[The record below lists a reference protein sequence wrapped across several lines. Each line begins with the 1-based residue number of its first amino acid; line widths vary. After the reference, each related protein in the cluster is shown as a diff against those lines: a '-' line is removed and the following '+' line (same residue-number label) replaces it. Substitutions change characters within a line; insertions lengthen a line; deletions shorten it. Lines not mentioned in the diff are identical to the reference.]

1 LFNNKTI
8 LITGG
13 TGALG
18 GAMLRRLMS
27 GSLGQPARIVVLS
40 RDETKQHAL
49 RLRYMRQAS
58 ATDEVIYRENARRLE
73 FRIGDV
79 RDARTLAAAVDG
91 MDVVVHAAAMKQV
104 PTCEYFPEE
113 AVRTNVLGA
122 ANLVEAVRQA
132 RRRPEAVIGISTD
145 KAVKPVNVMGMTKA
159 LQERV
164 LARAAIEVEGCR
176 FSLVRYGNVIASR
189 GSVVPL
195 FLDQIAA
202 GGPVTITH
210 PDMTRFLATLD
221 DAVDAIAAAYRG
233 ASSGE
238 TFVPVLPSAR
248 VTDMASALI
257 GKQPIETRITGIRPG
272 EKMHEILISEEE
284 CLRSFRRDGYL
295 VIAPVLPELRRE
307 EPTVPALREEYSSA
321 AVTLDVDGVGRLLA
335 GLGISAGAPIRD
347 LAPTG

>member
-1 LFNNKTI
+1 
-8 LITGG
+8 
-13 TGALG
+13 
-18 GAMLRRLMS
+18 MLRRLM
-27 GSLGQPARIVVLS
+27 GGGLGQPARVVVLS

-58 ATDEVIYRENARRLE
+58 ATDEVIYRETARRLE

-79 RDARTLAAAVDG
+79 RDLRNLSAAVNG

-122 ANLVEAVRQA
+122 VNLVEAVRQA

-164 LARAAIEVEGCR
+164 IARAAMEVEGCR
-176 FSLVRYGNVIASR
+176 FALVRYGNVIASR

-195 FLDQIAA
+195 FLDQIAT

-210 PDMTRFLATLD
+210 PGMTRFLATLD
-221 DAVDAIAAAYRG
+221 DAVDAIAAAYRD
-233 ASSGE
+233 AASGE
-238 TFVPVLPSAR
+238 TLVPILPAAR
-248 VTDMASALI
+248 VTDIARALI
-257 GKQPIETRITGIRPG
+257 GSQPVEMRVTGIRPG

-284 CLRSFRRDGYL
+284 RIRSYRRGGYL
-295 VIAPVLPELRRE
+295 VIGPVLPELRQGQPA
-307 EPTVPALREEYSSA
+307 EPELSDEYSSA
-321 AVTLDVDGVGRLLA
+321 AVTLDVEGVSRLLA
-335 GLGISAGAPIRD
+335 GVGISSGAPLLDPVLI
-347 LAPTG
+347 G